1 VGASPRT
8 RHRAAI
14 LATALG
20 AVAFLTPALSLI
32 SPRAVTVQSV
42 EAAELLG
49 ALRAAPNTATA
60 AVIAGALW
68 RQSWA
73 ETASPTTALLMSRA
87 SEATDAG
94 DEDRALALLDAIISI
109 DPGYAEAY
117 NRRATLRYARGLA
130 RAALEDLEACVRLNP
145 SHFGAW
151 TSLGAVFEDLG
162 AERAALKAYE
172 QALSLYPTMPEAR
185 EAHRRLDLRVNGR
198 AA

>member
-1 VGASPRT
+1 MGASQRT

-20 AVAFLTPALSLI
+20 AVAFLTPALSLV
-32 SPRAVTVQSV
+32 SPHAVSLQSSD
-42 EAAELLG
+42 AAELLG
-49 ALRAAPNTATA
+49 ALRAAPNAATA
-60 AVIAGALW
+60 AVIAGTVW
-68 RQSWA
+68 QTWA
-73 ETASPTTALLMSRA
+73 ETTSPTTALLMSRA
-87 SEATDAG
+87 SEATDAR
-94 DEDRALALLDAIISI
+94 DEDRALALLDAIIAI
-109 DPGYAEAY
+109 DPSYAEAY
-117 NRRATLRYARGLA
+117 NRRATLRYARGLT